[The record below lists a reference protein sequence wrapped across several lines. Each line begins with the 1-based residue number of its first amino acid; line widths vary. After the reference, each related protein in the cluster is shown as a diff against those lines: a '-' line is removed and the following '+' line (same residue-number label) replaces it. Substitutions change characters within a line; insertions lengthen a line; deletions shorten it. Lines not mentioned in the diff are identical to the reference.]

1 MAIVTIRN
9 TQKYTP
15 TFCEPSVN
23 PCYSRPLDGPH
34 YCGRRPHRRLRR
46 RHTVRRQG
54 SGPRHG
60 LARPARRRGDRRRGH
75 GVAAPRSRGSDGP
88 RRRRRGAA
96 GGSDV
101 VVQEDRLDAPRPRRR
116 RDRRTPPG
124 HPHAECRHL
133 PRVPFRRPYRAR
145 PRAAGRRHRGGAR
158 RGLDPFRERPAT
170 RVDPACRGAR
180 GRRRARGTPGAP
192 RGDDRRRRR
201 RDGRRSRHDRRRR
214 ARARPRTAPRRFRR
228 PGPAPGRASRPPRG
242 VRDAEAERLGLHA
255 GCATLP
261 GGRWLIVAGRLHPA
275 TRRQIAA
282 AGRAGLHVLATAD
295 AEHADGGDA
304 AATLAREA
312 ASLLATESFDLIV
325 LTGGDTAVA
334 FYRTLGAARIDLV
347 GAPGPGLALGY
358 LRAPGYPALPVL
370 TKAGGFGPPELF
382 VSLRK
387 EAMT

>member
-88 RRRRRGAA
+88 RRRGRGAA

-116 RDRRTPPG
+116 RDRRAPPG

-145 PRAAGRRHRGGAR
+145 PRAAGRRHRGG
-158 RGLDPFRERPAT
+158 
-170 RVDPACRGAR
+170 
-180 GRRRARGTPGAP
+180 
-192 RGDDRRRRR
+192 
-201 RDGRRSRHDRRRR
+201 HQ
-214 ARARPRTAPRRFRR
+214 
-228 PGPAPGRASRPPRG
+228 
-242 VRDAEAERLGLHA
+242 
-255 GCATLP
+255 
-261 GGRWLIVAGRLHPA
+261 PA
-275 TRRQIAA
+275 TRRQIGA
-282 AGRAGLHVLATAD
+282 AGRAGLLVLATAE
-295 AEHADGGDA
+295 AGHADGGDA

-325 LTGGDTAVA
+325 LIGGDTAVA
-334 FYRTLGAARIDLV
+334 FYRTLGAVRIDLV

-358 LRAPGYPALPVL
+358 LRAPRYPALPVL

-387 EAMT
+387 EATT

>member
-1 MAIVTIRN
+1 MALIIVADDLTGACDAGTLFAGKAPVPVTVWPDPPVAAEVAVVDTESRRLDRAAATDRVSDAAAQRAGATSWFKKIDSTLRGHVGAEIVALLQATRTPSAVACPAFPSEGRTVLDRVLRVDGTAAAHVVDLIRS
-9 TQKYTP
+9 
-15 TFCEPSVN
+15 ESD
-23 PCYSRPLDGPH
+23 RPLAWIP
-34 YCGRRPHRRLRR
+34 LAE
-46 RHTVRRQG
+46 VR
-54 SGPRHG
+54 
-60 LARPARRRGDRRRGH
+60 A
-75 GVAAPRSRGSDGP
+75 GVAALAVRLARLAGMIAVADAETDDDLDTIV
-88 RRRRRGAA
+88 GAA
-96 GGSDV
+96 
-101 VVQEDRLDAPRPRRR
+101 LA
-116 RDRRTPPG
+116 
-124 HPHAECRHL
+124 
-133 PRVPFRRPYRAR
+133 
-145 PRAAGRRHRGGAR
+145 
-158 RGLDPFRERPAT
+158 LDPVPLLAGSAGLAQ
-170 RVDPACRGAR
+170 PL
-180 GRRRARGTPGAP
+180 
-192 RGDDRRRRR
+192 
-201 RDGRRSRHDRRRR
+201 
-214 ARARPRTAPRRFRR
+214 
-228 PGPAPGRASRPPRG
+228 
-242 VRDAEAERLGLHA
+242 AERLGLHA

-261 GGRWLIVAGRLHPA
+261 GGRWLIVAGSLHPATRRQIAAAGRAGLHGSLHPA

-312 ASLLATESFDLIV
+312 ASLLATGSFDLIV

>member
-46 RHTVRRQG
+46 RHTLRRQG

-75 GVAAPRSRGSDGP
+75 GVATPRSRRSDGS
-88 RRRRRGAA
+88 RQRRRGAA

-116 RDRRTPPG
+116 RDS
-124 HPHAECRHL
+124 
-133 PRVPFRRPYRAR
+133 RA
-145 PRAAGRRHRGGAR
+145 
-158 RGLDPFRERPAT
+158 
-170 RVDPACRGAR
+170 
-180 GRRRARGTPGAP
+180 
-192 RGDDRRRRR
+192 
-201 RDGRRSRHDRRRR
+201 
-214 ARARPRTAPRRFRR
+214 
-228 PGPAPGRASRPPRG
+228 PPRHPSAG
-242 VRDAEAERLGLHA
+242 LAQPLAERLGLHA

-261 GGRWLIVAGRLHPA
+261 GGRWLIVAGSLHPA

-358 LRAPGYPALPVL
+358 LRAPGYSALPVL